1 MARVSKDLTSNL
13 FGNPHSQSPSSALS
27 THRVEDVRS
36 QMLSFFKADPKYF
49 DLVFVPG
56 ATAAIKLVAETL
68 RDHSRRRTNGSFW
81 YGYHAAA
88 HTSLVGVRQLAKP
101 GSACFNSDQ
110 EVEDWLETVGD
121 ACQYDIKASE
131 VGLFAYP
138 AQSNMNGRRLPLDW
152 PGRLR
157 NSQRSEHRSIYSL
170 LDAAAY
176 VATAPLDLSDEDKA
190 PDFVALSFYKI
201 FGFPDLGA
209 LIVRRD
215 AGHIMHD
222 RNYFG
227 GGTVDMVINGSAEAW
242 HARKQTSLHE
252 ALEDG
257 TPPFHSIIALESA
270 VHVHRS
276 LYGNMSN
283 VSGHTTNL
291 CKVLYDQMVLLRHH
305 NGAAVCR
312 VYKDPNGH
320 YGQGESQG
328 PTIGFNVRKACGA
341 WVRKSDFEKLAI
353 INGIQLRTGGLCNP
367 GGIAWAL
374 DLTPSELMA
383 NYDEGLRC
391 GNGIDEL
398 NGKPTGIIRV
408 SLGAMSSMR
417 DIEILLQFLRLF
429 IETHRDI
436 PKTRVAVFEETEVK
450 DLLPSKKLLS
460 ISQLVTTGL
469 DFQVQASQ
477 HDGKNPLRCPVGTC
491 RLPLGVLSEQE
502 LLRHFQIHKIKRP
515 KKRRFDIPRFCS
527 HLCHG

>member
-1 MARVSKDLTSNL
+1 
-13 FGNPHSQSPSSALS
+13 
-27 THRVEDVRS
+27 
-36 QMLSFFKADPKYF
+36 MLSFFKADPKHF
-49 DLVFVPG
+49 DLVFVSG

-68 RDHSRRRTNGSFW
+68 RDHSRRRSNGSFW

-101 GSACFNSDQ
+101 ASTCFNSDR
-110 EVEDWLETVGD
+110 EVEDWFETIGN
-121 ACQYDIKASE
+121 ARQYDSEPSE

-157 NSQRSEHRSIYSL
+157 SSQGSEYRKIYSL

-176 VATAPLDLSDEDKA
+176 VATAPLDLSDQNQA

-209 LIVRRD
+209 LIVRRE
-215 AGHIMHD
+215 AGHVMHD
-222 RNYFG
+222 RDYFG
-227 GGTVDMVINGSAEAW
+227 GGTVDMVINGATDAW

-252 ALEDG
+252 LLEDG
-257 TPPFHSIIALESA
+257 TPAFHSIIALDSA

-276 LYGNMSN
+276 LYGNMRN
-283 VSGHTTNL
+283 VSGYTTNL
-291 CKVLYDQMVLLRHH
+291 CRVLYDQMVLLRHY

-328 PTIGFNVRKACGA
+328 PTIAFNVRTAYGS

-374 DLTPSELMA
+374 DLTPSEMLA
-383 NYDEGLRC
+383 NYEEGLRC

-408 SLGAMSSMR
+408 SLGAMSSMG
-417 DIEILLQFLRLF
+417 DIETLLRFLRLF
-429 IETHRDI
+429 IETHQDT
-436 PKTRVAVFEETEVK
+436 PKTRIAILDENQTK
-450 DLLPSKKLLS
+450 DLPSGEKLLS
-460 ISQLVTTGL
+460 LSQVATTGS
-469 DFQVQASQ
+469 DFQAQASQ
-477 HDGKNPLRCPVGTC
+477 HDGTHPLRCPIGTC
-491 RLPLGVLSEQE
+491 RLPLLSEQE
-502 LLRHFQIHKIKRP
+502 LLRHLPIHKIKT
-515 KKRRFDIPRFCS
+515 KSRRFDLARFCS
-527 HLCHG
+527 HLCRG